1 VIRAV
6 KLRIKETCKN
16 ANAPSHVRPFV
27 LQILPHYCMGDRS
40 GVCQHDVEAI
50 DQREAFP
57 KQEMADHCSE
67 NISHFR
73 DNLIAMIFEK
83 YYQKAVK
90 MDYLGTIHLISQST
104 AH

>member
-1 VIRAV
+1 MIRAV

-73 DNLIAMIFEK
+73 ANKVKFCIACIANIVL
-83 YYQKAVK
+83 YIYVSVLQQI
-90 MDYLGTIHLISQST
+90 L
-104 AH
+104 